1 MEAMPRARVLVVED
15 TAINIDVL
23 LDALSGQCEM
33 MVAVDGMS
41 ALRLVEQTVPD
52 LILLDIMMP
61 DIDGFEVCRRLKARA
76 ATRDV
81 PILFLTSMNDEASER
96 LGLELGAV
104 DFIAKPFNP
113 ALVQARVRNHLD
125 LKRHRDL
132 LSNRV
137 VERTMELGLTQEAT
151 IAGMAILAEFRDN
164 ETGAH
169 VRRTQHYVRSLLCAL
184 KAAGGFDGLP
194 DVEMTSHSAVLHD
207 IGKVAI
213 PDGIL
218 FKSGRLTPEEFEEI
232 KKHTLAGAEVIRRTA
247 AILGTNSFL
256 RLAGEITEFHHER
269 WDGTGYPHGIRGD
282 EIPWSARVMAVA
294 DVYDALVS
302 KRPYKPAFP
311 HDRALECILSGDD
324 RTLPEHF
331 CPAVLDALR
340 EVHTEFARIA
350 ENIPDTSDFYVDR
363 SLRRDS

>member
-1 MEAMPRARVLVVED
+1 MEATLRERILVVED

-23 LDALSGQCEM
+23 LEALSGPFDM
-33 MVAVDGMS
+33 MVAVDGPS
-41 ALRLVEQTVPD
+41 ALRLVEQKVPD
-52 LILLDIMMP
+52 LILLDVLMP
-61 DIDGFEVCRRLKARA
+61 DMDGFEVLRRLKALP

-81 PILFLTSMNDEASER
+81 PVLFLTSLNDEASER

-104 DFIAKPFNP
+104 DFISKPFNP
-113 ALVQARVRNHLD
+113 SLVQARVRNHLD
-125 LKRHRDL
+125 LKKHRDR
-132 LSNRV
+132 LSDRV
-137 VERTMELGLTQEAT
+137 AERTRELGLTREAT

-169 VRRTQHYVRSLLCAL
+169 VRRTQHYVRSLLGAME
-184 KAAGGFDGLP
+184 AAGGLVGLP

-218 FKSGRLTPEEFEEI
+218 FKPGRLTPEEFEEI
-232 KKHTLAGAEVIRRTA
+232 KRHTLAGAEVIQRTA

-256 RLAGEITEFHHER
+256 LLAGEITEFHHER
-269 WDGTGYPHGIRGD
+269 WDGTGYPHGVRGE

-311 HDRALECILSGDD
+311 HERAIECILSGDD
-324 RTLPEHF
+324 RTLPAHF

-340 EVHTEFARIA
+340 EVQGQFAGIA
-350 ENIPDTSDFYVDR
+350 ANIPDA
-363 SLRRDS
+363 